1 MSILRTIF
9 RLKPEQNF
17 VDGVFHQGKD
27 CRIENSSIRIG
38 KKGKLVLGDG
48 VEIRNYKIHIEEG
61 EMIVGAHTI
70 LEQANNALIPSLH
83 IQKGLLRIGDH
94 NVIRADFSIRFGG
107 QCTIG
112 RYNCINENTEIRC
125 DEQLDIGDFNMISYE
140 CMIYDTNSHVIY
152 SPEKRRE
159 MTIRDF
165 PSIGREYEKPVSKPV
180 SIGNDSW
187 MGKRSVMLKGARLGN
202 FATLGTNAVLTTA
215 VPDNHMAYG
224 NPAQVKPKQ

>member
-1 MSILRTIF
+1 M
-9 RLKPEQNF
+9 
-17 VDGVFHQGKD
+17 
-27 CRIENSSIRIG
+27 IENTSIRIG

-48 VEIRNYKIHIEEG
+48 VILRNYKIHIEEG

-83 IQKGLLRIGDH
+83 LNKGLLRIGDH

-125 DEQLDIGDFNMISYE
+125 DERVDIGDFNMISYE
-140 CMIYDTNSHVIY
+140 CMIYDTNSHVMY
-152 SPEKRRE
+152 SPEQRRE
-159 MTIRDF
+159 MTMRDF
-165 PSIGREYEKPVSKPV
+165 PSIGSEYEKPVTKPV
-180 SIGNDSW
+180 SIGSDSW
-187 MGKRSVMLKGARLGN
+187 MGKRSVMLKGASLGN
-202 FATLGTNAVLTTA
+202 SATLGTNAVLTTQ

-224 NPAQVKPKQ
+224 NPAQVKPKH